1 MLYIITM
8 FYAIKWFINC
18 LDFYRNLIYLSY
30 NGEIMEEFI
39 DLYDDNKKN
48 TGIVI
53 PRSKEKE
60 LLEGYHILVSA
71 LLVINSDNKIMMQL
85 TSKSKGSILSLPS
98 GHVLHNESSK
108 ETIVREMYEEQ
119 GLKIDKNA
127 ITLVEERLA
136 NKIAFFDIYYL
147 KADYKIEDMTLQKE
161 EVQDIMWITFE
172 EIFDAFN
179 NGNVRKSSVDS
190 IRNFLNS
197 KYYKSLL

>member
-1 MLYIITM
+1 
-8 FYAIKWFINC
+8 
-18 LDFYRNLIYLSY
+18 
-30 NGEIMEEFI
+30 MEEFI

-85 TSKSKGSILSLPS
+85 TSKSKGNILSLPS

-161 EVQDIMWITFE
+161 EVQDIMWMTFE

-197 KYYKSLL
+197 KYYKSL

>member
-161 EVQDIMWITFE
+161 EVQDIMWMTFE

-197 KYYKSLL
+197 KYYKSL

>member
-1 MLYIITM
+1 M
-8 FYAIKWFINC
+8 
-18 LDFYRNLIYLSY
+18 
-30 NGEIMEEFI
+30 
-39 DLYDDNKKN
+39 
-48 TGIVI
+48 
-53 PRSKEKE
+53 
-60 LLEGYHILVSA
+60 
-71 LLVINSDNKIMMQL
+71 
-85 TSKSKGSILSLPS
+85 
-98 GHVLHNESSK
+98 
-108 ETIVREMYEEQ
+108 
-119 GLKIDKNA
+119 KIDKNA

-161 EVQDIMWITFE
+161 EVQDIMWMTFE

>member
-85 TSKSKGSILSLPS
+85 ISKSKGSILSLPS

-119 GLKIDKNA
+119 CLKIDKNA

-161 EVQDIMWITFE
+161 EVQDIMWMTFE

-197 KYYKSLL
+197 KYYKSL